1 MAGRCRSSPTASRSR
16 SCCEAADGTAVRGM
30 CHACTLRFPDGVGDR
45 KSCCRQSGRSHFT
58 NYAGWVIYALKF
70 PPTPPRTNAHSSPE
84 PQDALHA
91 NHLSTGPVAARL
103 SARLAAFYHPAQTA
117 WASRQGNPL
126 RRYVSY
132 LETLERME
140 MPNVLLNPVSGVGS
154 TLTDLPFDS
163 MTADSSSAPA
173 VLYGDFLGAPNST
186 TPLPDHPTPL
196 PASATSSD
204 STHAAQAQPSSAS
217 APVGNI
223 AAGDPFLSALAMGLD
238 TNQVFGTPLANGLP
252 AASPTAAPAGATGSA
267 SPQTSDSTAN
277 PSTADLSGSPA
288 LANLPTPSA
297 APRVDDSLLLR

>member
-1 MAGRCRSSPTASRSR
+1 MRT
-16 SCCEAADGTAVRGM
+16 
-30 CHACTLRFPDGVGDR
+30 
-45 KSCCRQSGRSHFT
+45 
-58 NYAGWVIYALKF
+58 IY
-70 PPTPPRTNAHSSPE
+70 
-84 PQDALHA
+84 
-91 NHLSTGPVAARL
+91 
-103 SARLAAFYHPAQTA
+103 RLALSLRDCLRA
-117 WASRQGNPL
+117 WLRSTTPRKRRGLRGKGNPL

-252 AASPTAAPAGATGSA
+252 AASLTAAPAGATGSA